1 MKSTSE
7 DIAIIISAINSLIA
21 DSGNITL
28 ELNGRKESLERDLLS
43 LNELSLFTRIRY
55 RKYLSQRIV
64 DMKNEM
70 ESIKN
75 DIIENAHSL
84 RTELLALVR
93 KLLLVHSNEKYAVSK
108 KQRNEAWDTLSEW
121 LAMDHESFIR
131 YTNQCGC
138 VV

>member
-55 RKYLSQRIV
+55 RKYLSQRIA

-70 ESIKN
+70 ES
-75 DIIENAHSL
+75 
-84 RTELLALVR
+84 
-93 KLLLVHSNEKYAVSK
+93 
-108 KQRNEAWDTLSEW
+108 
-121 LAMDHESFIR
+121 
-131 YTNQCGC
+131 
-138 VV
+138 